1 MSSCC
6 TVNGGGTTNR
16 FLLADL
22 FFLFSR
28 DQHGVSREKKEKQG
42 KSKRELSYSVVI
54 AQLKIC

>member
-42 KSKRELSYSVVI
+42 KKQTG
-54 AQLKIC
+54 A